1 MRGQSCHRLLGGRPR
16 LSKNTVQLAAATG
29 FDVHGLLAGRYDRI
43 QLVYR
48 LVCDFTVAA
57 ELWRQIWAQK
67 PGLACLCLQCL
78 PLCRLVLLYK
88 PYCHLLNHGKFWG
101 SQLSQDQHWIC
112 FHDGDASL
120 DSQVQSH
127 LCMVHIGVCNLP
139 MRNTLLLEDKQ
150 ACILV

>member
-1 MRGQSCHRLLGGRPR
+1 
-16 LSKNTVQLAAATG
+16 LAAATG
-29 FDVHGLLAGRYDRI
+29 FDVHGLLAGRNDRI

-88 PYCHLLNHGKFWG
+88 PYCDLLNHGKFW
-101 SQLSQDQHWIC
+101 
-112 FHDGDASL
+112 SL
-120 DSQVQSH
+120 NS
-127 LCMVHIGVCNLP
+127 LRINIGYVFMMEMLP
-139 MRNTLLLEDKQ
+139 SIAKSRVTSVW
-150 ACILV
+150 CI